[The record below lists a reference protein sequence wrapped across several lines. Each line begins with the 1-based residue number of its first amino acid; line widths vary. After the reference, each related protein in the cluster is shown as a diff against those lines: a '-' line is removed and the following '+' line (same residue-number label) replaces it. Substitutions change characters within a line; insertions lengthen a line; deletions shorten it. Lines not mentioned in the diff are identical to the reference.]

1 MECRLEI
8 DATQHPMTF
17 GTSDPLGSLFKGAFI
32 QHVFS
37 ILVLMMT
44 IFTCKSSLHMEV
56 MRKSDRR
63 SFPFLK
69 GFGMI
74 QYDLVWLCHEVMN
87 SKEQWDSDEEDH

>member
-1 MECRLEI
+1 
-8 DATQHPMTF
+8 MTF
-17 GTSDPLGSLFKGAFI
+17 GTSDPLGSLLKGAFI